1 MLSKISLDYEDKS
14 VVLAELERRRRART
28 IAVTVDDGEIKQQL
42 RSLNQPI
49 CLFGE
54 GPADR
59 RERLRQILSKI
70 GEDALKKNKEEE
82 KTEENKDVNTFFIFL
97 FKLILNF
104 N

>member
-1 MLSKISLDYEDKS
+1 MQAQISLDYEDKS
-14 VVLAELERRRRART
+14 VVLAELERRRKARI

-70 GEDALKKNKEEE
+70 GEDALKKDKEEDKPE
-82 KTEENKDVNTFFIFL
+82 DTNKDVSFIKQENL
-97 FKLILNF
+97 
-104 N
+104 